1 MLCGGAGP
9 GAGLGKDQTDGGHLE
24 ECLATADAR
33 SLPSTFSI
41 LKVDSRPKTC
51 HHHVL
56 TSKVALDMSEVTQNF
71 RNMSL
76 SLRGAERQPPTLLQM
91 ALRFSRVMELLN
103 QSGNTESRLNAAIES
118 FNKSTDLNVKHA
130 LDEDKR
136 RSILNILIGTTK
148 AGNSEQ

>member
-1 MLCGGAGP
+1 
-9 GAGLGKDQTDGGHLE
+9 
-24 ECLATADAR
+24 
-33 SLPSTFSI
+33 
-41 LKVDSRPKTC
+41 
-51 HHHVL
+51 
-56 TSKVALDMSEVTQNF
+56 
-71 RNMSL
+71 
-76 SLRGAERQPPTLLQM
+76 
-91 ALRFSRVMELLN
+91 MELLN